1 MIANRLWDYDSTAG
15 NKTNIC
21 FKAHAT
27 DSEDEYIVIKGE
39 FIVVIYLGKSIIL
52 FCDTCPIK
60 MCLLH
65 S

>member
-27 DSEDEYIVIKGE
+27 ETENE
-39 FIVVIYLGKSIIL
+39 
-52 FCDTCPIK
+52 
-60 MCLLH
+60 
-65 S
+65 